1 MHILFAKKFRKM
13 YDRLPKPLQKS
24 CDNRLFLFEKEPS
37 HILLNNHPL
46 HEPYAG
52 CRSIN
57 ITGDYR
63 AIFYHENID
72 IVRFIAVGTHHDL
85 FGT

>member
-1 MHILFAKKFRKM
+1 MKLNFSRRFEKQRARLVKSVKHKLSERIKLFAEDSFH
-13 YDRLPKPLQKS
+13 P
-24 CDNRLFLFEKEPS
+24 
-37 HILLNNHPL
+37 LLNNHLL
-46 HEPYAG
+46 HDPYAG

-63 AIFYHENID
+63 AVFCIENQDVI
-72 IVRFIAVGTHHDL
+72 RFIAIGTHHDL

>member
-1 MHILFAKKFRKM
+1 MKLNFSRRFEKQRAKSVKSVKRKLNE
-13 YDRLPKPLQKS
+13 RL
-24 CDNRLFLFEKEPS
+24 RLFVADPFHP
-37 HILLNNHPL
+37 LLENHPL
-46 HEPYAG
+46 HGMYAG

-63 AIFYHENID
+63 AIFYNESPD
-72 IVRFIAVGTHHDL
+72 IVRFIVIGTHHEL

>member
-1 MHILFAKKFRKM
+1 MRLNFSRRFDKKRNK
-13 YDRLPKPLQKS
+13 LPKPLKQKLS
-24 CDNRLFLFEKEPS
+24 ERIRLFEKEPF
-37 HILLNNHPL
+37 HPLLDNHPL
-46 HEPYAG
+46 HPPYAG

-63 AIFYHENID
+63 AIFYHENAD
-72 IVRFIAVGTHHDL
+72 IVRFIAIGTHHEL